1 MRVAP
6 VTKVVV
12 VRIAS
17 IGRIYGDGSSRGNFG
32 IAEGLIPVMLVCEF
46 LVTESK
52 IDYNQPSKTYDHL
65 NCMLDSLERQVTSL
79 ISFVPILCARIL
91 SVLLI
96 SELQIK
102 FAYADIDVGYTD

>member
-1 MRVAP
+1 
-6 VTKVVV
+6 
-12 VRIAS
+12 
-17 IGRIYGDGSSRGNFG
+17 
-32 IAEGLIPVMLVCEF
+32 MLVCEF

-65 NCMLDSLERQVTSL
+65 NCILDSLDRQVTSL

-96 SELQIK
+96 SQLQIK
-102 FAYADIDVGYTD
+102 FAFTDIDVGYTDIISRLTRQIVNIFQIDSGYVGDMLGYY